1 MQHIYVS
8 DKGGGNPLA
17 VQRSVNRPLDA
28 KGRRPVAHYD
38 DSEGYDYWTWCGCWV
53 WGKNTL
59 HMDMLEFATC
69 EDCLTRY
76 QSNNPAPM
84 PEESY
89 EYKSLQPEQ
98 TSPLQLVQMPTF
110 DEMDDN
116 RHRHAQK
123 LVLRM
128 RKLRES
134 IPSQDDLDFWRNK
147 SQLDSR
153 TVRQIREELVRGR
166 PPFGAPV
173 AGAFDNELLQRLL
186 HERVEAYDALWA
198 LGETVHRRTNDY
210 TFGCAFDI
218 LDLSQDIERNKKYDR
233 FMCELVNKGA
243 STEELLYEHQEE
255 CCNGCRKSFDPV
267 NLEIDH
273 IIPRS
278 KGGPNTFPNLQ
289 LLCAHC
295 NRVKGNRTQEY
306 LIERLQRLESGTEI

>member
-1 MQHIYVS
+1 
-8 DKGGGNPLA
+8 
-17 VQRSVNRPLDA
+17 
-28 KGRRPVAHYD
+28 
-38 DSEGYDYWTWCGCWV
+38 
-53 WGKNTL
+53 
-59 HMDMLEFATC
+59 MLEFATC